1 MTQHSSA
8 QDTEAGSTVL
18 ITGASGFVGSAIL
31 HQLVKA
37 GFTVRALVRADSPRN
52 HLPGSGV
59 QFAEGDLRDRRSISA
74 AMVGVRYV
82 FHAAACYWLRAL
94 GRTQIFST
102 NVTGTRIVM
111 EEAIRAGVE
120 RVVYT
125 SSVATVALRPDGSP
139 ADESAS
145 ASEKEAIGAY
155 KRSKI
160 AAERLV
166 LAMVEAQGLPAV
178 IVNPSAPIGP
188 RDVRPTPTGRLVLE
202 AAAGRVP
209 AFVDTGLNLLHVDDV
224 ALGHLAAL
232 NRGRIGERYILGGE
246 NVLLSRMLFDIAL
259 IMGRRR
265 PWLRMPWYSAL
276 PIACMAEARA
286 WFTCREPLATF
297 AGVRMARHRM
307 FFTSAKAERELGL
320 RARPYCEALFDA
332 VQWFYDAGYLRRR
345 PAPRS
350 AGLAEAPAELAHS
363 ASTPGDQHFF

>member
-1 MTQHSSA
+1 MTQRTFA
-8 QDTEAGSTVL
+8 LDAEAASTVL

-37 GFTVRALVRADSPRN
+37 GFTVRALVRAGSPRN

-59 QFAEGDLRDRRSISA
+59 QFVEGDLRDRRSISA

-145 ASEKEAIGAY
+145 VSEKEAIGAY

-259 IMGRRR
+259 IMGRRS

-276 PIACMAEARA
+276 PIACMAEAKA
-286 WFTCREPLATF
+286 CFTCREPLATF
-297 AGVRMARHRM
+297 AGVRMARNRM

-320 RARPYCEALFDA
+320 RARPYSEALYDA
-332 VQWFYDAGYLRRR
+332 AQWFYDSGYLRRR

-350 AGLAEAPAELAHS
+350 AGLAKARAELAHS
-363 ASTPGDQHFF
+363 ASGSGDQRFF